1 MRFHSP
7 RQAATSLVC
16 DEAMVKRAA
25 MCLAGHSYVLDSPV
39 RGKSKVS
46 RAPKVPLAM

>member
-25 MCLAGHSYVLDSPV
+25 MCLAGHPYVLDSPV